1 MGKTVIS
8 IKGDMFLINN
18 KPTYE
23 GKMWQ
28 GRKIEGLL
36 LNSRMVQGVFD
47 DLNPETANLWI
58 YPDTGKWDPERN
70 TQEFLD
76 AMSDWRSYGLLCF
89 NINLQGGS
97 PEGYSKDQPWHNS
110 ALTADGTLRPDY
122 MNRLEKIMD
131 RADELGMV
139 VNLGVFYFGQDQ
151 RLLNESAIIRA
162 LDNTIDWVT
171 DHQYQ
176 HVLLE
181 INNECDI
188 RYSHQILQPER
199 VHELISYTIERTEKS
214 GRLLVSTSY
223 GGGTVAKPNVVQVA
237 DYVLM
242 HGNGVKNPNRI
253 AQMVDEVRQLSVYT
267 PKPIMINEDDHFDFG
282 QPHNNMSAAINS
294 YCSWGYFDPGLN
306 DYEHGFQSVPT
317 QWKINTPLKKSFF
330 EKVREVSGTKI

>member
-23 GKMWQ
+23 GRVWQ
-28 GRKIEGLL
+28 GKKIEGLL
-36 LNSRMVQGVFD
+36 LNSRMVQGIFD
-47 DLNPETANLWI
+47 DLNPETADRWV

-76 AMSDWRSYGLLCF
+76 AMPDWRAYGLLCF

-97 PEGYSKDQPWHNS
+97 PEGYSKNQPWHNS
-110 ALTADGTLRPDY
+110 AVTEDGMLRLDY

-151 RLLNESAIIRA
+151 RLLDESTVIKA
-162 LDNTIDWVT
+162 LDNTIDWILG
-171 DHQYQ
+171 HRYQ

-181 INNECDI
+181 INNECNV
-188 RYSHQILQPER
+188 RYNHQILQPER
-199 VHELISYTIERTEKS
+199 VHELISHVIERTEGS
-214 GRLLVSTSY
+214 NRLLVSTSY
-223 GGGTVAKPNVVQVA
+223 GGGTVAKSNVVQVA

-242 HGNGVKNPNRI
+242 HGNGVKDPDRI
-253 AQMVDEVRQLSVYT
+253 SQMVDQVRQLPVYT
-267 PKPIMINEDDHFDFG
+267 PKPIMINEDDHFKFDL
-282 QPHNNMSAAINS
+282 PKNNMLAAISS
-294 YCSWGYFDPGLN
+294 YCSWGYFDPGQN
-306 DYEHGFQSVPT
+306 DYEDGFQSVPT
-317 QWKINTPLKKSFF
+317 QWKINMPLKKSFF
-330 EKVREVSGTKI
+330 KKVGLVSGMET

>member
-8 IKGDMFLINN
+8 IKGDMFFINN

-23 GKMWQ
+23 GRVWQ
-28 GRKIEGLL
+28 GKKIEGLL
-36 LNSRMVQGVFD
+36 LNSRMVQGIFD
-47 DLNPETANLWI
+47 DLNPETADRWV

-76 AMSDWRSYGLLCF
+76 AMPDWRAYGLLCF

-97 PEGYSKDQPWHNS
+97 PEGYSKNQPWHNS
-110 ALTADGTLRPDY
+110 AVTEDGMLRLDY

-151 RLLNESAIIRA
+151 QLLDESAVIKA
-162 LDNTIDWVT
+162 LDNTIDWILG
-171 DHQYQ
+171 HRYQ

-181 INNECDI
+181 INNECNV
-188 RYSHQILQPER
+188 RYNHQILQPER
-199 VHELISYTIERTEKS
+199 VHELISHVIERTEGS
-214 GRLLVSTSY
+214 NRLLVSTSY
-223 GGGTVAKPNVVQVA
+223 GGGTVAKSNVVQVA

-242 HGNGVKNPNRI
+242 HGNGVKDPNRI
-253 AQMVDEVRQLSVYT
+253 SQMVDQVRQLPVYT
-267 PKPIMINEDDHFDFG
+267 PKPIMINEDDHFKFDL
-282 QPHNNMSAAINS
+282 PKNNMLTAISS
-294 YCSWGYFDPGLN
+294 YCSWGYFDPGQN
-306 DYEHGFQSVPT
+306 DYEDGFQSVPT

-330 EKVREVSGTKI
+330 KKVGLVSGMET